1 MTHPSIGHAS
11 RRRLMTLM
19 LSTAVAALAATPAF
33 ADADPHA
40 ERFEFLSKNG
50 NSNCSP
56 SFLASIQTMPEGA
69 RLQGSCC
76 GPMALHRYGEQI
88 EGLKKYAGIAEIPPD
103 PYDVE
108 ALLARRLLAA
118 YDAAL
123 APEQQAIYDQAMT
136 KAAEGGP
143 CCCKCWRWH
152 VFGGL
157 GKLLIREH
165 GFDATRVAKV
175 WDLSTGCGGDEHTHQ

>member
-1 MTHPSIGHAS
+1 MVNPEIRCIS
-11 RRRLMTLM
+11 RRHAILL
-19 LSTAVAALAATPAF
+19 LASTAVAARASAPAS
-33 ADADPHA
+33 AGADPHA
-40 ERFEFLSKNG
+40 GRFEFLSSNG
-50 NSNCSP
+50 NSNCS
-56 SFLASIQTMPEGA
+56 SIFLASIQTMPAGA

-88 EGLKKYAGIAEIPPD
+88 DGLKKFAGIAEIPPD

-108 ALLARRLLAA
+108 APLARRLLAA
-118 YDAAL
+118 YDVAL

-136 KAAEGGP
+136 ASAEGGP

-165 GFDATRVAKV
+165 GFDATQVAKV
-175 WDLSTGCGGDEHTHQ
+175 WDLSNGCGGDEHA